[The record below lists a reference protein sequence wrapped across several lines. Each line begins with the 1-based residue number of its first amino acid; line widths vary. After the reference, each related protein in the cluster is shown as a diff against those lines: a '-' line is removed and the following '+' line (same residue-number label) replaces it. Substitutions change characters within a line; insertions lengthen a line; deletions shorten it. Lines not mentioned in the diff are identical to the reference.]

1 MSYKCKQCGS
11 WNEII
16 YEKDNS
22 GELCLGCFYG
32 FLEKEKEDK
41 KMSCKKCGKKIEIA
55 DDGLCYECYDNKYW
69 EKGRI
74 IVKGEPNSKE
84 RLECWKEAQ
93 K

>member
-1 MSYKCKQCGS
+1 
-11 WNEII
+11 
-16 YEKDNS
+16 
-22 GELCLGCFYG
+22 
-32 FLEKEKEDK
+32 
-41 KMSCKKCGKKIEIA
+41 MSCKKCGKKIEIA